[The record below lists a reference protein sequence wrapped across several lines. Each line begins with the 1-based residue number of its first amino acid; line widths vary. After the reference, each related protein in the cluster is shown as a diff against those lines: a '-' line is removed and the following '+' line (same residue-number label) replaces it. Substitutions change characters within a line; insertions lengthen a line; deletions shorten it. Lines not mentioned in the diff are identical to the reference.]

1 MDRRRRRGTAAPRPR
16 ILCVDDEPV
25 TLRLVE
31 RLLEKTG
38 CEVVTVDSAIK
49 ALAVFDVERFDL
61 VLTDVR
67 MPEMDGLAF
76 LAAVRKRDEQM
87 PIVVATGHATVDNA
101 IEALREGATGMLM
114 KPYTGQELIGEVERA
129 LERSRIRH
137 EAIQYRFVTP
147 ILDGVALALSAAI
160 EARDIETGAH
170 CRQLGV
176 LGERVAQLLG
186 LPEQDRT
193 TIRIGGYLHD
203 VGKIA
208 IADRILLKPDALTD
222 EEYRAMQQHS
232 ELGAA
237 IVSTHAA
244 MGGIA
249 RIVRH
254 HHERWDGSGYPDR
267 LVGREIPLG
276 ARIICVADAFS
287 AMTSD
292 RVYRRALNEADAW
305 EELRRQAGRQFDPS
319 VVEVFEA
326 AALLDDEP
334 GDEERVPEGAATG

>member
-1 MDRRRRRGTAAPRPR
+1 
-16 ILCVDDEPV
+16 
-25 TLRLVE
+25 
-31 RLLEKTG
+31 
-38 CEVVTVDSAIK
+38 
-49 ALAVFDVERFDL
+49 
-61 VLTDVR
+61 
-67 MPEMDGLAF
+67 
-76 LAAVRKRDEQM
+76 
-87 PIVVATGHATVDNA
+87 
-101 IEALREGATGMLM
+101 
-114 KPYTGQELIGEVERA
+114 
-129 LERSRIRH
+129 
-137 EAIQYRFVTP
+137 
-147 ILDGVALALSAAI
+147 
-160 EARDIETGAH
+160 
-170 CRQLGV
+170 V